1 MHRTV
6 LTKGMS
12 MKRFKNKI
20 QIACLP
26 FIIKNDKGVSNHFF
40 LWIYLYYIYIFVF
53 LFFFCCS
60 CFSLSSSYFLFNPS
74 NYTVTIVITI
84 MFINITVTGVL
95 EKSSG
100 GEFQAR
106 NSSGMAYPYSSR

>member
-1 MHRTV
+1 MTRGSLIIFFFMDIFV
-6 LTKGMS
+6 L
-12 MKRFKNKI
+12 
-20 QIACLP
+20 
-26 FIIKNDKGVSNHFF
+26 
-40 LWIYLYYIYIFVF
+40 YIYFCISV
-53 LFFFCCS
+53 FFCCC

-74 NYTVTIVITI
+74 NYTVTIIITI